1 VWGSE
6 FTSKDTTQQG
16 GSRETAATPN
26 VKFWVLV
33 PGGGGELPL
42 FWNSRAYE
50 NLKFC

>member
-6 FTSKDTTQQG
+6 FTSKDATLHG
-16 GSRETAATPN
+16 GSIEAAATQN

-33 PGGGGELPL
+33 PGGGDELPL
-42 FWNSRAYE
+42 FWNSRAHE